1 MEATYM
7 PFTSRKPPLMLSE
20 QEREHLQQVSKSRT
34 EKHARVERARML
46 LAYAEGQS
54 VSQIARQ

>member
-1 MEATYM
+1 M

-20 QEREHLQQVSKSRT
+20 REREHLQQVSKSRT